1 MALHWPERSEPV
13 ALAAAGRASA
23 SGSATGSDLS
33 GQCSAIIE
41 ACAQGQMPEG
51 TAGLEC
57 LGRLSRELTCHLKS
71 SDRAFVMSVT
81 GWAVGREYCYLDVL
95 SCDLD
100 LTIDALCQWL
110 EQLVIKQ
117 TGAAPSQDNGQ
128 LRTLYVQPMV
138 KGSMVSKV
146 HFTTRVRV

>member
-1 MALHWPERSEPV
+1 
-13 ALAAAGRASA
+13 
-23 SGSATGSDLS
+23 
-33 GQCSAIIE
+33 
-41 ACAQGQMPEG
+41 MPEG

-110 EQLVIKQ
+110 EQLVLKQ
-117 TGAAPSQDNGQ
+117 TGAAPAQDNGQ

-146 HFTTRVRV
+146 QFTTRVRV